1 MANHL
6 IIGLGGTGG
15 CILRE
20 FRKRVYQ
27 EFRSNEPNNGI
38 HLEYL
43 YVDSSDD
50 DLNSRDGWK
59 TMGKSV
65 HLKEA
70 QKVSI
75 HGLGLNMFQNMA
87 NYPGIR
93 AFLNESDVEMMKNQL
108 GPLVTAGIGGQRRR
122 LGRTLFA
129 NNLASLAAG
138 DGSDFLTRVK
148 NSVNRIQQDSNDQMV
163 TFHICAGLAGGTGSG
178 SIIDAISQIRQE
190 YKPVAGGTEYRIY
203 LYLYVP
209 EINVVNPR
217 HDSGFYQANGY
228 AALCELNAMS
238 VGKYH
243 PLDITGKRD
252 NFTGE
257 VRRLLDGINAFDAA
271 YLYTNVNEAGRT
283 LNIRTALPAATA
295 DFLFQKTVAS
305 ENSQMNRLVGCE
317 NDGAGPE
324 KDNNGDATRSRKFMS
339 FGIRSIE
346 YPESEIEECVTYNLA
361 RQAAR
366 QLQFNFWQDGI
377 GYGERSMDEIGT
389 GYRDTIK
396 NKKTREELHLSNSHL
411 MLSKPII
418 ENEGSKRWR
427 DIDETW
433 ESRTQMFADEVQKG
447 EDKKSWFAVFTKRVD
462 EYFDN
467 NYRSHGVKQF
477 YEIQSR
483 EIRGYASALRRHIE
497 KYLFDQWHA
506 GTMSLIEAEK
516 YSSILI
522 EDCRER
528 ITAFKQQASVQE
540 EEAKKQTLAIK
551 DINDEWENIGWLRD
565 AVTGASRRVFAK
577 YKTAKCRLAAANTRI
592 IAYAYA
598 STLMQEVVVALNKM
612 LDGMQTYHAMLT
624 DILNEASAQADSKC
638 SSNGNNENTI
648 IIKKY
653 DPDRVQSFI
662 KECLSNR
669 ERQDS
674 NCTNIR
680 TKMVNMLGEDGEHS
694 FATLLDRTDFN
705 TAIDIILDECE
716 KTANRAME
724 DAAANDPVNKLVGVN
739 ILEKLRNE
747 YNSEE
752 KLETLVRGWVQ
763 EAQCYVQFNQEEQNR
778 VFENAGG
785 GMMRMIQLRLP
796 RFDEDKSNFRGRLVD
811 MVRQICPTFN
821 PAEDLSD
828 LENKNQIQ
836 IIAAA
841 SGFPL
846 RFISNTKVL
855 KERYDYLLRNPTEG
869 ALNRMALH
877 TESFTTPLP
886 ELFEMGPEEIE
897 EMMRKPILLG
907 YAMGLFVQKENPET
921 GEHFD
926 AVNFPNDWGDNW
938 ERMGKDIFSSLKYIS
953 NDFKLASKIKAKVDQ
968 EMAQVRSNDQKAA
981 LRRKLG
987 MDVVNNLIKNHPSVG
1002 GNDFSPI
1009 YKQWRA
1015 IAQEI
1020 MESELKDL

>member
-1 MANHL
+1 
-6 IIGLGGTGG
+6 
-15 CILRE
+15 
-20 FRKRVYQ
+20 
-27 EFRSNEPNNGI
+27 
-38 HLEYL
+38 
-43 YVDSSDD
+43 
-50 DLNSRDGWK
+50 
-59 TMGKSV
+59 
-65 HLKEA
+65 
-70 QKVSI
+70 
-75 HGLGLNMFQNMA
+75 
-87 NYPGIR
+87 
-93 AFLNESDVEMMKNQL
+93 
-108 GPLVTAGIGGQRRR
+108 
-122 LGRTLFA
+122 
-129 NNLASLAAG
+129 
-138 DGSDFLTRVK
+138 
-148 NSVNRIQQDSNDQMV
+148 
-163 TFHICAGLAGGTGSG
+163 
-178 SIIDAISQIRQE
+178 
-190 YKPVAGGTEYRIY
+190 
-203 LYLYVP
+203 
-209 EINVVNPR
+209 
-217 HDSGFYQANGY
+217 
-228 AALCELNAMS
+228 
-238 VGKYH
+238 
-243 PLDITGKRD
+243 
-252 NFTGE
+252 
-257 VRRLLDGINAFDAA
+257 
-271 YLYTNVNEAGRT
+271 
-283 LNIRTALPAATA
+283 
-295 DFLFQKTVAS
+295 
-305 ENSQMNRLVGCE
+305 
-317 NDGAGPE
+317 
-324 KDNNGDATRSRKFMS
+324 
-339 FGIRSIE
+339 
-346 YPESEIEECVTYNLA
+346 
-361 RQAAR
+361 
-366 QLQFNFWQDGI
+366 
-377 GYGERSMDEIGT
+377 
-389 GYRDTIK
+389 
-396 NKKTREELHLSNSHL
+396 
-411 MLSKPII
+411 
-418 ENEGSKRWR
+418 
-427 DIDETW
+427 
-433 ESRTQMFADEVQKG
+433 
-447 EDKKSWFAVFTKRVD
+447 
-462 EYFDN
+462 
-467 NYRSHGVKQF
+467 
-477 YEIQSR
+477 
-483 EIRGYASALRRHIE
+483 
-497 KYLFDQWHA
+497 
-506 GTMSLIEAEK
+506 
-516 YSSILI
+516 
-522 EDCRER
+522 
-528 ITAFKQQASVQE
+528 
-540 EEAKKQTLAIK
+540 
-551 DINDEWENIGWLRD
+551 
-565 AVTGASRRVFAK
+565 
-577 YKTAKCRLAAANTRI
+577 
-592 IAYAYA
+592 
-598 STLMQEVVVALNKM
+598 MQEVVVALNRM

-638 SSNGNNENTI
+638 SANGNNENTI

-694 FATLLDRTDFN
+694 FTTLLDRTDFN

-752 KLETLVRGWVQ
+752 RLETLVRSWVQ

-796 RFDEDKSNFRGRLVD
+796 RFDEDRSNFRGRLVD

-846 RFISNTKVL
+846 RFISNTQVL
-855 KERYDYLLRNPTEG
+855 KEKYDYLLRNPTEG
-869 ALNRMALH
+869 PLNKMALH
-877 TESFTTPLP
+877 TESFKTPLP
-886 ELFEMGPEEIE
+886 ELFEMGTEEIE

-938 ERMGKDIFSSLKYIS
+938 ERMGKDIFSSLTYIS
-953 NDFKLASKIKAKVDQ
+953 NDFKLASKIKDKVDQ

>member
-75 HGLGLNMFQNMA
+75 HGLGLSMFQNMA

-138 DGSDFLTRVK
+138 DDADFLTRVK

-190 YKPVAGGTEYRIY
+190 YKPVAGGTEYRIF

-238 VGKYH
+238 VGKYL
-243 PLDITGKRD
+243 PLDITGRRD

-271 YLYTNVNEAGRT
+271 YLYTNVNEAGKT

-305 ENSQMNRLVGCE
+305 ENSKMNRLVGCE

-324 KDNNGDATRSRKFMS
+324 KDNNGDTTRSRKFMS

-447 EDKKSWFAVFTKRVD
+447 DDKKSWFAAFTKRVD

-522 EDCRER
+522 EDCKER

-540 EEAKKQTLAIK
+540 EEAKKQTLVIK
-551 DINDEWENIGWLRD
+551 DINDEWENIGWLKD
-565 AVTGASRRVFAK
+565 AITGASKKVFAK

-612 LDGMQTYHAMLT
+612 LEGMQTYHAMLT

-752 KLETLVRGWVQ
+752 KLETLVRGWVR
-763 EAQCYVQFNQEEQNR
+763 EAQCYVQFNQEEQNK

-785 GMMRMIQLRLP
+785 GMMRFIQLRLP
-796 RFDEDKSNFRGRLVD
+796 RFDEDRSNFRGKLVD

-846 RFISNTKVL
+846 RFISNTPVL
-855 KERYDYLLRNPTEG
+855 KEKYDYLLRNPTEG

-877 TESFTTPLP
+877 TESFKTPLP
-886 ELFEMGPEEIE
+886 ELFEMGTEEIE

-938 ERMGKDIFSSLKYIS
+938 ERMGKDIFSSLTYIS